1 MPSGCVA
8 APTPMRVNDRAAS
21 EAEQLRGRLDRVVR
35 DPERAREDIGGT
47 TRQRGERGVRADQ
60 AVCGL
65 VERPVAG
72 EHDDDVDAHLRR
84 LTRELGRVAALP
96 GLDDFD
102 VVLGRERLGHRSR
115 VRASLPTKRSG

>member
-8 APTPMRVNDRAAS
+8 APTPIRVNDRAAS
-21 EAEQLRGRLDRVVR
+21 ERSSCAVAVDRVVR
-35 DPERAREDIGGT
+35 DPERPREHIGGSA
-47 TRQRGERGVRADQ
+47 RQRASAVVRADQ
-60 AVCGL
+60 TTRGL

-84 LTRELGRVAALP
+84 FTRQLGRVAALP

-102 VVLGRERLGHRSR
+102 VVLGRERAGHRL
-115 VRASLPTKRSG
+115 ACARS